1 MPKKEFILEENGR
14 HTLELIWESWWRNFT
29 IHFDG
34 APVDTIEGGGKGL
47 RNGKTILLPDGST
60 LEVRLKNSL
69 LASELVVLR
78 NGRPLPGSATHPLQ
92 RVKQA
97 YTIIFII
104 AILNV
109 LLGLAGLVSTSEWVQ
124 LISGGWVTAVFGLF
138 MLLLGWLVK
147 EKHSLPALITALV
160 MYTADGLL
168 GIMTIIAAGEMP
180 GIGGLIVRVLFILGM
195 AQGIKAIRELED
207 WKQRDQKPKIL
218 TEEGQTKE

>member
-1 MPKKEFILEENGR
+1 
-14 HTLELIWESWWRNFT
+14 
-29 IHFDG
+29 
-34 APVDTIEGGGKGL
+34 
-47 RNGKTILLPDGST
+47 
-60 LEVRLKNSL
+60 
-69 LASELVVLR
+69 
-78 NGRPLPGSATHPLQ
+78 
-92 RVKQA
+92 
-97 YTIIFII
+97 
-104 AILNV
+104 
-109 LLGLAGLVSTSEWVQ
+109 
-124 LISGGWVTAVFGLF
+124 